1 MDREVTPLDLG
12 EDETAR
18 SKIEQALLAERLLW
32 LDMDIGESEVGTI
45 SALLREVFEIH
56 QLVIS
61 DVEHFN
67 RRPKI
72 SEYGDYVQ
80 IVGYLMASRDEPL
93 IEVHFLYC
101 DRYLITLHRGECTPL
116 TELAENLP
124 PQYRKDVSPRLVTLY
139 RVLETMTDSYF
150 PVLSD
155 FDDRIDQI
163 QDAIL
168 ARATTEQ
175 LGELSQMKRWLVGV
189 RKIVTAQ
196 RDLFAKITAG
206 AVDLPGIDEEAE
218 RYYRDLY
225 DQQIRI
231 SDLVDSYRDLLTDC
245 MDVYL
250 SVVSNR
256 LNTVMKQLTIVA
268 TFFLPL
274 SFLSSF
280 FGQNFSWLT
289 DHIGGFGVF
298 LIFGIGLE
306 VLAGLG
312 LLGWLRHKR
321 WL

>member
-12 EDETAR
+12 EDKAAR

-32 LDMDIGESEVGTI
+32 LDVDIGESEIGPI
-45 SALLREVFEIH
+45 SALLREVFGIH

-72 SEYGDYVQ
+72 SEYGDYIQ
-80 IVGYLMASRDEPL
+80 IVGYLMAGQNAPL
-93 IEVHFLYC
+93 IEVHFLYH

-116 TELAENLP
+116 TELTERLP
-124 PQYRKDVSPRLVTLY
+124 PQYRKDVSPRLVTLF

-168 ARATTEQ
+168 TRATEEQ

-196 RDLFAKITAG
+196 RDLFARITAG
-206 AVDLPGIDEEAE
+206 AVDIPGMDEEAE

-225 DQQIRI
+225 DQQVRI
-231 SDLVDSYRDLLTDC
+231 SDLVDSYRDLLTNC

-289 DHIGGFGVF
+289 DHIGSFGVF
-298 LIFGIGLE
+298 FTFGIGLE

-312 LLGWLRHKR
+312 LLGWLRRKR